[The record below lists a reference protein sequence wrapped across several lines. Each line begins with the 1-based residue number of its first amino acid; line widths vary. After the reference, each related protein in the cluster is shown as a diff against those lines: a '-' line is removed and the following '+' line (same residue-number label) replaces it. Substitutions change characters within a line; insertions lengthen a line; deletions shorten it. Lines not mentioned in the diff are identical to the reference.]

1 MTYIYYHF
9 VHVSGFTNNIS
20 TPPVIW
26 TLVRHARLKHVGQ
39 SWAFILGQMTAECRG
54 SCTRKS
60 FTFSLKQ
67 CYDLRWIMTT
77 DSCTNWALWCQYRF
91 QLWKDAVSNKIAQQT
106 LQDSPWDPDQ
116 DQHHTKTRSFKTLTH
131 TDTRPRTRER
141 CNVNIMFKIIF
152 KEKKNHSFHFFLQK
166 FSPYFR

>member
-39 SWAFILGQMTAECRG
+39 SWAFILGKMTAECRG

-91 QLWKDAVSNKIAQQT
+91 QLWKDAVSYKIAHQT

-116 DQHHTKTRSFKTLTH
+116 DHTKTRSFKTLTH

-141 CNVNIMFKIIF
+141 CNVNMFKKKIE
-152 KEKKNHSFHFFLQK
+152 EKKKHSFHFFLQK